1 MPFKSPLSPLEQEVM
16 NAVWSQG
23 SATAMDIQTALAPHR
38 ALRDSTVRTLLTR
51 LEEKGYVRH
60 KVDGRAYVYSSTEP
74 PRNLAVR
81 AVRQIVDRFCH
92 GSVES
97 LLAGMVD
104 GEIVDPEE
112 LQRIVERLAAP
123 QAGKPR
129 KIPKRKGESK

>member
-1 MPFKSPLSPLEQEVM
+1 M